1 MYRNEPIYDA
11 SPDAVGETLGDLIDL
26 CKGAVGTYRV
36 AAELIEDDDVAEAL
50 GERADRYGHIARELR
65 GEIAGL
71 GFDPDVSGGMSTDF
85 ERGWI
90 DPEELIE
97 FEDEERVL
105 GACARGEDA
114 TAAAFEEAID
124 EITSPDVR
132 AVIERYYEEVLDWRE
147 EIRELGMAGAR

>member
-26 CKGAVGTYRV
+26 CQEAVGTYRV
-36 AAELIEDDDVAEAL
+36 AADLIEDDDVAEAL
-50 GERADRYGHIARELR
+50 SERADRYGHIARELR

-71 GFDPDVSGGMSTDF
+71 GFDPDVSGGMTTGF

-90 DPEELIE
+90 DPEELVE
-97 FEDEERVL
+97 YDDEERVL